1 MLLSLCLLVRKVR
14 VDESDN
20 GRREDVGK
28 QERSWVGKEGRPLFF
43 LWICSLVWWT
53 VSLKAAM

>member
-43 LWICSLVWWT
+43 CGS
-53 VSLKAAM
+53 AAWSGG